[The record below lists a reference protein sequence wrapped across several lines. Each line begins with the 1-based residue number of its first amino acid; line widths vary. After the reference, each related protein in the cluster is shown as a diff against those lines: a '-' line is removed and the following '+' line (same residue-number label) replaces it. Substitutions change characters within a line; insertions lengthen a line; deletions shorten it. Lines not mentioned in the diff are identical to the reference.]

1 MKKCGKRG
9 SFHLKY
15 TTHSYFKKTGVDRIT
30 MAKRII
36 VKIPDPILTKRCRE
50 VESFDERLWTLLDDM
65 KDTVK
70 AANGAGL
77 AAPQV
82 AVLKRVCVVD
92 TDDGYFELINP
103 VLKSQSGEQTGLE
116 GCLSVPK
123 KCGTVKRPM
132 KVTVLAQ
139 DREGNQKKYR
149 VSGFTARAFMHEM
162 DHLDGIMYTTKAI
175 DVSDEE

>member
-1 MKKCGKRG
+1 
-9 SFHLKY
+9 
-15 TTHSYFKKTGVDRIT
+15 

-36 VKIPDPILTKRCRE
+36 VKVPDPILTKRCRE
-50 VESFDERLWTLLDDM
+50 VDTFDERLWTLLDDM

-70 AANGAGL
+70 DANGAGL

-103 VLKSQSGEQTGLE
+103 VVKFQSGSQTGLE

-123 KCGTVKRPM
+123 NYGTVTRPM
-132 KVTVLAQ
+132 KITGIAK
-139 DREGNQKKYR
+139 DRNGVDVKYK
-149 VSGFTARAFMHEM
+149 VSGFTARAFMHEI
-162 DHLDGIMYTTKAI
+162 DHLDGIVYTSKATEMV
-175 DVSDEE
+175 DGD